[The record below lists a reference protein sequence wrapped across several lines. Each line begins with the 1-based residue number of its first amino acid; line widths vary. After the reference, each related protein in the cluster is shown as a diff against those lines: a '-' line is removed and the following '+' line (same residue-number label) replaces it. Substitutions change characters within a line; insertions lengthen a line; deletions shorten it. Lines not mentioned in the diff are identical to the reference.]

1 MLANARNIERQT
13 HLTNLL
19 KYPHSQLRGNIAL
32 CDQFIKRIRK
42 GCPNTVWSDKKQLV
56 PRQ

>member
-42 GCPNTVWSDKKQLV
+42 GCPNTV
-56 PRQ
+56 